1 MSTPKAAQ
9 SSRFHFRQR
18 PPYHDSFFKNSS
30 ESSFFPDSPA
40 LGCHR
45 SLQAA
50 RHYSLNVR
58 RVVSP
63 KRLKFRRGTTN
74 VLDIIL
80 GGIRDD

>member
-1 MSTPKAAQ
+1 MPTPKTAQ

-18 PPYHDSFFKNSS
+18 PHYHDFFFLNSS
-30 ESSFFPDSPA
+30 ESRFFTDSPA
-40 LGCHR
+40 LSCHR

-63 KRLKFRRGTTN
+63 KRLKSCRGTTN
-74 VLDIIL
+74 VLEIIL
-80 GGIRDD
+80 GRIRDD